1 MISSQLRRL
10 VPVTNFFLPKK
21 KKKTIERFFLQRRS
35 LLFCACNGIN
45 RWPYIH
51 TYIEDYIA
59 LPKRSWSQQVQN
71 KKEATHKQK
80 FIVHSDFH
88 SDASRFCAQLCMQ
101 VSKSKNSIHCLPG
114 SCCPPLKTR
123 HIGNRGKRGDLN

>member
-1 MISSQLRRL
+1 MISLQLRRL

-21 KKKTIERFFLQRRS
+21 KKKKTIERFFLQRRS
-35 LLFCACNGIN
+35 LFFFVRVMVLADGQVSV
-45 RWPYIH
+45 
-51 TYIEDYIA
+51 YIEDYIA

-101 VSKSKNSIHCLPG
+101 VSKSKNSIHCLPD
-114 SCCPPLKTR
+114 CFCPPAQDAAYRKP
-123 HIGNRGKRGDLN
+123 